1 MTLDPQSPLARA
13 LAELEGTMQSS
24 GTAVVSPERRR
35 AAHRLGDLVR
45 SSDTDLARFAKRHL
59 PGREVDEAALV
70 DARTL
75 AILVERLV
83 SLLGRSSE
91 ANGATS
97 RFAVELGVLLPEL
110 ERNAAAV
117 APPTFPAL
125 PLAPPMPPFEAAPL
139 EAAPLEAAPLE
150 AAPLEAAAP
159 PAAANAP
166 YFEPAPLSVGPPNS
180 VAPGSDTLDV
190 PSSEAAIMVAR
201 PAALPFE
208 NRSRSVT
215 QVEPDCAVGA
225 DIPIA
230 LPFAT
235 SSSAPAAPKAHA
247 AGPIALPF
255 RQQALDGP
263 AAESLPE
270 HLAKLE
276 LASYATLRALI
287 ELFPERTGEIFEHY
301 RIPNE
306 ATALLLASDW
316 QRRIAADAAVRS
328 EWDAQYQAAF
338 EHYGNRPR

>member
-45 SSDTDLARFAKRHL
+45 SSDTELARFAKRHL

-139 EAAPLEAAPLE
+139 EAAPLEAA
-150 AAPLEAAAP
+150 AP
-159 PAAANAP
+159 PAAASAP

-208 NRSRSVT
+208 NRSPSIT

-225 DIPIA
+225 EIPIA

-255 RQQALDGP
+255 RQQALDGR

-287 ELFPERTGEIFEHY
+287 ELFPERTGEIFAHY

-306 ATALLLASDW
+306 ATALHLASDW